1 MEAMIEE
8 VRKQRGKASSG
19 LLSEED
25 MQMRMVTRFINE
37 TSLCLQDGIIT
48 DPTAGG
54 KLILLHN
61 LYCPPSPPHRS

>member
-8 VRKQRGKASSG
+8 VRKQRGKPSSG

-25 MQMRMVTRFINE
+25 MQMRMVTRFVNE

-54 KLILLHN
+54 KPTLGCGLLSWSAN
-61 LYCPPSPPHRS
+61 RLY